1 MSFTSTA
8 YYRNFS
14 VQDLPQTI
22 PAPVQ
27 VLNQIP
33 VQNDL
38 GTALT
43 GNLTAG
49 DLLVGSLYFGTEQTS
64 GSAFGTWTLPS
75 GDSMMKTF
83 GKNLNKFC
91 GVGSIVRVEVVNYGT
106 TGVNIQAGV
115 GSQPVNSR
123 TTKLFTGGNG
133 TGICECLNIKFTST
147 TGSYIIF

>member
-1 MSFTSTA
+1 MSFTTTA

-33 VQNDL
+33 VQNDF
-38 GTALT
+38 GTTLT
-43 GNLTAG
+43 GTLTSG
-49 DLLVGSLYFGTEQTS
+49 DLLIGSLYFGTATTA

-91 GVGSIVRVEVVNYGT
+91 GVGSIVRLEVVNYGT
-106 TGVNIQAGV
+106 TGVQIQAGV
-115 GSQPVNSR
+115 GGSQA
-123 TTKLFTGGNG
+123 KLFTGGEG
-133 TGICECLNIKFTST
+133 TGICDCLNIKFTST
-147 TGSYIIF
+147 TGSYIVF